1 MPAEEFHIQVG
12 RTARYR
18 MLGTPSDRI
27 REVWFV
33 LHGFAQLA
41 EFFIRGFDGLDDGTR
56 LIVAPEALN
65 RFYLDNNVY
74 HGSPRARVGATWMTR
89 EDREAD
95 IKDYVGYLDTLFGH
109 ASSLCPSAPRSIVLG
124 FSQGVATACRW
135 MALGKSRAATL
146 VLWAGPMPIDLSA
159 EAATPLKQMRIIR
172 VMGDSDDMGTSEAM
186 RAEDT
191 RFAAMGLSAST
202 VRFAGGHQLDRATL
216 LGLEV

>member
-18 MLGTPSDRI
+18 LLGTPSPRI

-41 EFFIRGFDGLDDGTR
+41 EFFVRGFEALDDGAR

-65 RFYLDNNVY
+65 RFYLDHNVY
-74 HGSPRARVGATWMTR
+74 HGSPKARVGATWMTR
-89 EDREAD
+89 EDRDAD
-95 IKDYVGYLDTLFGH
+95 IRDYVGYLDALH
-109 ASSLCPSAPRSIVLG
+109 EHVLSLVPSHRLIVLG

-146 VLWAGPMPIDLSA
+146 VLWSGPMPIDLSA
-159 EAATPLKQMRIIR
+159 EATTPLQQMRIIR
-172 VMGDSDDMGTSEAM
+172 VMGNADDMGTPEAM

-191 RFAAMGLSAST
+191 RFAAMGLTAET

-216 LGLEV
+216 LSLRV